1 MNQDVEIL
9 IQLMRKAG
17 FLPEYIY
24 DVENRIVKFV
34 KLLEEINCV

>member
-1 MNQDVEIL
+1 MNTDPKIL
-9 IQLMRKAG
+9 LQLMREAG

-34 KLLEEINCV
+34 ELLKENNYV